1 MEKNLTFLISNGHKI
16 NYEFINKSYET
27 QDKPFLIFLHEGLG
41 SIKQW
46 REFPV
51 LLSNKVGYP
60 ALLYDRYGYG
70 KSESLRE
77 PRKTNFM
84 DDEAL
89 KVLPEILEALNINKT
104 ILIGHSDGGTIA
116 LIYAS
121 VFKEK
126 VICVITEAAHVF
138 VEKESIEGVRSAVR
152 AYKKGALKRLLYQFH
167 KDNTESMFYG
177 WADIWL
183 SEDFKDWNIKNILPR
198 IEAPVL
204 AVQGK
209 DDEYGTVNQ
218 VNSILNNVSGPAE
231 SLLIENCGHIPHF
244 QAEEKVLN
252 KMTEFILK
260 YSKC

>member
-1 MEKNLTFLISNGHKI
+1 MTFLISDGHKI

-27 QDKPFLIFLHEGLG
+27 KDKPFLVFLHEGLG

-46 REFPV
+46 KKFPI
-51 LLSNKVGYP
+51 LLSNKLGYP

-70 KSESLRE
+70 KSEPLKESRE
-77 PRKTNFM
+77 TNFM

-89 KVLPEILEALNINKT
+89 KALPEILEALNINKT

-121 VFKEK
+121 VIKER

-138 VEKESIEGVRSAVR
+138 VEKESIDGVRSAIR
-152 AYKKGALKRLLYQFH
+152 AYKKGILKRFLHSFH
-167 KDNTESMFYG
+167 KNNTESMFYG

-183 SEDFKDWNIKNILPR
+183 SMDFRDWNIKNILPG
-198 IEAPVL
+198 IVAPVL
-204 AVQGK
+204 AIQGK
-209 DDEYGTVNQ
+209 NDEYGTINQ
-218 VNSILNNVSGPAE
+218 VNLILKNVSGPAE

-260 YSKC
+260 HSKY